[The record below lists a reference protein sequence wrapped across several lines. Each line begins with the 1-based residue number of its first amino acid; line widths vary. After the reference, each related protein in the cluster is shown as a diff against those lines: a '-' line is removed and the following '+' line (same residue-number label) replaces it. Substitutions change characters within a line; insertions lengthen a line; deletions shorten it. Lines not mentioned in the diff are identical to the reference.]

1 LSGAARDPLLPGPSI
16 LPLGAGRAA
25 ARLAGCLL
33 AAFAVTLGR
42 AWWMPAPAC
51 APVLSWK
58 GDGR

>member
-1 LSGAARDPLLPGPSI
+1 MSDSAFGPFLPGPSL
-16 LPLGAGRAA
+16 LPLDAGLAA

-33 AAFAVTLGR
+33 AALAVALGG

-51 APVLSWK
+51 APVLSWE